1 MPIMIRF
8 VLTWVEALM
17 RSARDQYG
25 VDPIVFLVI
34 YLFAAPV
41 FYYSLFRTARAM
53 ARRIGNEVALWSGVF
68 LCAVVAPFLYVLFFG
83 RNLPWWVYG
92 AIGLLIAQGVL
103 SVAMKLRRKHTSSA
117 KG

>member
-1 MPIMIRF
+1 MPVMIRF

-17 RSARDQYG
+17 RSARDTYG
-25 VDPIVFLVI
+25 VDPVVFLVI
-34 YLFAAPV
+34 YLLAAPV

-53 ARRIGNEVALWSGVF
+53 ARRLGNEVALWSGVF

-92 AIGLLIAQGVL
+92 AIGVLIGQSVL
-103 SVAMKLRRKHTSSA
+103 SVALKLRGKSASTA